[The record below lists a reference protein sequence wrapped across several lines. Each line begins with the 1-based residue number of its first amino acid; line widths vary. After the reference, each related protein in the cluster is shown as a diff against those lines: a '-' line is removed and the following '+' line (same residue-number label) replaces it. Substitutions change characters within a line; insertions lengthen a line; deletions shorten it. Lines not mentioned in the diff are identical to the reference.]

1 MEFKDRMKSLRK
13 QRGLSQRDL
22 AQALKVSYS
31 TVAAWESGTRFPS
44 VETQEDIADYFNVT
58 LDYLYG
64 RDEGSVYYFDPE
76 VAQYAEF
83 LRSNPEYKVL
93 FDASRKVSR
102 EDIDFVRKMIEKL
115 T

>member
-31 TVAAWESGTRFPS
+31 TVAAWESGTRSPS
-44 VETQEDIADYFNVT
+44 VETQEDIADFFNVT

-93 FDASRKVSR
+93 FDASRKVPK
-102 EDIDFVRKMIEKL
+102 EDIDFVRKMLEKL